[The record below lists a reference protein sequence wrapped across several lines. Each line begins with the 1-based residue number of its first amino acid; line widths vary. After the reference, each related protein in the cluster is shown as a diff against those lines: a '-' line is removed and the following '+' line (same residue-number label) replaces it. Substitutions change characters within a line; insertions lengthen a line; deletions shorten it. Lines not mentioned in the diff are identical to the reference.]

1 VSVPW
6 RSAKIDDIVLSKF
19 NLLALLA
26 ILGATLPAQDR
37 PNFVVILSDDQSWVG
52 SSVAMDPADARSRSD
67 YFRTPGLE
75 RLARRGMTFTDGY
88 APAPFCCPTRRSL
101 QVGQT
106 PARHLYQQDQ
116 QNWPA
121 TYRQQL
127 NIPKLLKAADPRY
140 KLAHFGKWD
149 HRFDRPLPAEMGYDI
164 SDGDTG
170 NGTGGGKGSGGPA
183 ASADPKLIDHITGR
197 ACGFLEEQ
205 AATGA
210 PFYIQISHYAVH
222 LDIFYRRATFDL
234 VQPWKVGKKHYFPP
248 FAAMTADMD
257 ASIGRVLDKIDEL
270 GLDRNT
276 YIIFLSDNGGRATL
290 PGAGD
295 PPMPR
300 NHPLR
305 GAKGSMYEGGL
316 RVPFFVAGPGVKP
329 GSLNRTPVSGLD
341 ILPTLAD
348 LADYPKDLPT
358 TVDGGSLRSVLEGGD
373 AVARQR
379 EFLVFHQSVS
389 RRAQSAIR
397 QGRWK
402 LVKTWAQNE
411 IELFDL
417 SADIGES
424 NNLAGDRPAKAKELH
439 QALVGFLSDVG
450 AETRKTQD

>member
-1 VSVPW
+1 MSVPW